1 MNGKLNLD
9 IKQPLTL
16 ATLVGSVISL
26 IAALLPQCVAKVE
39 IFGEVDK
46 TTGHLMADYAH
57 QGIFILILAIAA
69 VGILLFVHKEKVLSG
84 VLGAL
89 CAVDIWGMY
98 NVIKDVSDAKK
109 EIKSSGLEDYAS
121 ANYQVG
127 FFLLVIGT
135 IVVAIA
141 VIIASIREKKGVA
154 AN

>member
-16 ATLVGSVISL
+16 ATLVGAALSL
-26 IAALLPQCVAKVE
+26 IGSLLPQCVAKIE
-39 IFGEVDK
+39 AFGEVDK

-57 QGIFILILAIAA
+57 QGIFILILSIAA
-69 VGILLFVHKEKVLSG
+69 VAILLFVNKEKVLSG

-89 CAVDIWGMY
+89 CACDIWGLY

-109 EIKSSGLEDYAS
+109 EIKNSGLEKYAS
-121 ANYQVG
+121 ANYQIG
-127 FFLLVIGT
+127 FFILVIGT
-135 IVVAIA
+135 LAVVAA